1 MAKKSDPDFI
11 TCMAEE
17 CIGFRMRRLNRIISS
32 YYDEGL
38 RPFKAKISQMNLLV
52 IIARTKQITPSQL
65 GQFAQA
71 DASTLS
77 RNIERMINRD
87 WVKTVATEDGRSHL
101 LTLTAEGKKMLKQIY
116 PAWKKA
122 QQKTKKLLGEEL
134 VQSIQQIDH
143 KLLTAA

>member
-1 MAKKSDPDFI
+1 MEDGVKQSDD
-11 TCMAEE
+11 
-17 CIGFRMRRLNRIISS
+17 L
-32 YYDEGL
+32 
-38 RPFKAKISQMNLLV
+38 
-52 IIARTKQITPSQL
+52 
-65 GQFAQA
+65 
-71 DASTLS
+71 
-77 RNIERMINRD
+77 RMINRD